1 MPRRIPSTA
10 VIVVLL
16 LMLAFAQ
23 ERRLAISGKVIDPTG
38 TPVPVIEVTL
48 RPSAGAVQTAVTDHA
63 GGFRFEAL
71 DPGSYVVEVIH
82 PGFVDASVAVRVG
95 SRSPAPLRIQ
105 LKLARVRQE
114 ITVAAQGAPVSVEA
128 GENRDAVNLDRQ
140 MLDNLPVFDQDYV
153 AAMSQFLDP
162 GSVGAGGVT
171 LVVDGMEQS
180 SVGVSASAI
189 QEVKINQNPYA
200 AEFSR
205 PGRGRIEIITKP
217 ASARYHG
224 AFNFLFRDYRSTREI
239 HSLPTGPRSSVAFS
253 KAASPVR
260 WGTTIRRRF

>member
-1 MPRRIPSTA
+1 
-10 VIVVLL
+10 V
-16 LMLAFAQ
+16 
-23 ERRLAISGKVIDPTG
+23 SGT
-38 TPVPVIEVTL
+38 EVAL
-48 RPSAGAVQTAVTDHA
+48 RASAGAMQTVTTNQA
-63 GGFRFEAL
+63 GVFRFEAL
-71 DPGSYVVEVIH
+71 DPGSYMVEVIR
-82 PGFVDASVAVRVG
+82 PGFGAVSVAVRVG

-114 ITVAAQGAPVSVEA
+114 ITVAAQAAPVSVEA
-128 GENRDAVNLDRQ
+128 GENRDAVSLDRN

-162 GSVGAGGVT
+162 GSVGTGGVT

-205 PGRGRIEIITKP
+205 PGRGRIEKP
-217 ASARYHG
+217 VSSCFCYRLNAQSVCRRQAGG
-224 AFNFLFRDYRSTREI
+224 AVPI
-239 HSLPTGPRSSVAFS
+239 S
-253 KAASPVR
+253 KAVSPVP
-260 WGTTIRRRF
+260 GQDHGHH

>member
-1 MPRRIPSTA
+1 MSI
-10 VIVVLL
+10 
-16 LMLAFAQ
+16 
-23 ERRLAISGKVIDPTG
+23 
-38 TPVPVIEVTL
+38 
-48 RPSAGAVQTAVTDHA
+48 
-63 GGFRFEAL
+63 
-71 DPGSYVVEVIH
+71 
-82 PGFVDASVAVRVG
+82 
-95 SRSPAPLRIQ
+95 
-105 LKLARVRQE
+105 
-114 ITVAAQGAPVSVEA
+114 EA
-128 GENRDAVNLDRQ
+128 GENRDAVSLDRD

-224 AFNFLFRDYRSTREI
+224 AFNFLFRDYRLNARNPFAADTARGAAP
-239 HSLPTGPRSSVAFS
+239 HFRRQLHRSAG
-253 KAASPVR
+253 ARP
-260 WGTTIRRRF
+260 